1 MAGHSHWANISRHKG
16 VQDSKRG
23 KLWSKLSRYIM
34 IAAKNGGGD
43 PAMNLKLRYA
53 IDKARA
59 VSMPKENIERAVKK
73 GCGEIDGV
81 VFDEVNYEGYGPG
94 GTAVLIEIVTDNR
107 NRTSGEVRKI
117 FDRAGGN
124 MGGPGCAAHLFER
137 KGLIVVSAS
146 STDEDS
152 LINLAVFEAGADDV
166 RSVGES
172 FEITCAPGVFQKV
185 QETLQKA
192 GLTLDSA
199 EVTHIPKDPMTVDIE
214 TGQKIA
220 RLLEALDDHEDVQN
234 VFSNA
239 ALTEEM
245 MTQ

>member
-1 MAGHSHWANISRHKG
+1 M
-16 VQDSKRG
+16 
-23 KLWSKLSRYIM
+23 
-34 IAAKNGGGD
+34 
-43 PAMNLKLRYA
+43 
-53 IDKARA
+53 
-59 VSMPKENIERAVKK
+59 
-73 GCGEIDGV
+73 
-81 VFDEVNYEGYGPG
+81 
-94 GTAVLIEIVTDNR
+94 
-107 NRTSGEVRKI
+107 
-117 FDRAGGN
+117 
-124 MGGPGCAAHLFER
+124 
-137 KGLIVVSAS
+137 
-146 STDEDS
+146 
-152 LINLAVFEAGADDV
+152 AVFEAGADDV

-239 ALTEEM
+239 SLTEEM